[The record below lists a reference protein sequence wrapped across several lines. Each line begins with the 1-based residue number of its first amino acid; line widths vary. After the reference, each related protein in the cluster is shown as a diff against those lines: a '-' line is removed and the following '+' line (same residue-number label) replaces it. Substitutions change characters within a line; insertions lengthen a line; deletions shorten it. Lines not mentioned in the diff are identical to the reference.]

1 MEFKC
6 CAQREKNVLVV
17 YSPQEKEKETSEQ
30 LTLHTGVVLTIGQK
44 AATVEETTTRRQYY
58 APFHTWA
65 SVLHVGNTVIFQ
77 VDPRDF
83 FGGAHR
89 GRQNVSEAARVSHFA
104 FG

>member
-1 MEFKC
+1 MC
-6 CAQREKNVLVV
+6 WWHTL
-17 YSPQEKEKETSEQ
+17 PQEKEKKETSEQ

-77 VDPRDF
+77 VDPREISSGVHIV
-83 FGGAHR
+83 GGKTFQR
-89 GRQNVSEAARVSHFA
+89 LLVSHISRL
-104 FG
+104 GE